1 MKNAGRKILTDS
13 FGRFHNYL
21 RISLTERCNLRC
33 NYCMPEKGVDLTE
46 DSNLLQLNE
55 LRRLISIF
63 ARNGVDKIRL
73 TGGEP
78 TVNRSCIDVI
88 KTISEIGVKNIAMT
102 SNGLVLKNM
111 LLGFKQAGLTQI
123 NISLDTLVEAKFN
136 FITKRQGLSRVID
149 SIYYAEQLYG
159 FVKVNC
165 VVMKGFND
173 DEVIS
178 LFELTKEKNIDI
190 RFIEFMPFSQN
201 SKLSD

>member
-1 MKNAGRKILTDS
+1 MKNASRRILTDS

-33 NYCMPEKGVDLTE
+33 NYCMPENGIDLTE
-46 DSNLLQLNE
+46 DTGLLKLNE
-55 LRRLISIF
+55 FHRLISIF

-88 KTISEIGVKNIAMT
+88 KMVNEVGVKKIAMT

-111 LLGFKQAGLTQI
+111 LLDFKLAGLTQV
-123 NISLDTLVEAKFN
+123 NISLDTLIEAKFN
-136 FITKRQGLSRVID
+136 FLTKRQGLSRVLD
-149 SIYYAEQLYG
+149 SIFYAEQLFG

-173 DEVIS
+173 DEVIN
-178 LFELTKEKNIDI
+178 LFELTKEKNIDL
-190 RFIEFMPFSQN
+190 RFIEFMPFSEN
-201 SKLSD
+201 SKLSN